1 MRVVLFTGKG
11 GVGKTS
17 VAAATAMRCAS
28 AGYRTVVMSTDPA
41 HSLGDSFDIELG
53 AEAVKVADNLWAHE
67 VSSLHEM
74 QRHWA
79 KLHEYAVEVF
89 STQGLDEVLAD
100 EVANP
105 PGMDEVASLM
115 WIKHYAQRAEH
126 DVLIVDCAPTGETLQ
141 LLTFPDV
148 AKWWLDKIYPW
159 SRRAMRVARPVLQP
173 MMNMPLPSDEVYASL
188 KDLLLDLDGMRKVL
202 TDPEVTTVRIVLN
215 LEKMVVKEA
224 KRAYTYLSLFGYVTD
239 AVVVNRLLPG
249 ELHDELFQK
258 WQRIHHR
265 YQLEVEQSFAG
276 RSRRAV
282 RDIEPS
288 AHRQGRPGLRAR
300 VEGSVRRE
308 VGGRPEP
315 PRRRAVRDRWQ
326 LPARDHPAPRS
337 RETRYGR
344 CLDRGRGA
352 AGAVRAPPGAV
363 EREAIVSGDR
373 ERVIE
378 LVNELASRVGH
389 VLSDM
394 IPPAAQVHLLNAQR
408 ELITALMLIY
418 ENRVAPTPAATR
430 ARRARTRRRTTTRDR
445 KIPIE

>member
-1 MRVVLFTGKG
+1 MRVILFTGKG

-17 VAAATAMRCAS
+17 VAAATAVRCAA

-53 AEAVKVADNLWAHE
+53 MEAAPVAKNLWAHE

-79 KLHEYAVEVF
+79 RLHEYAVEVF

-126 DVLIVDCAPTGETLQ
+126 DVLVVDCAPTGETLQ

-173 MMNMPLPSDEVYASL
+173 MMNMPLPTDEVYASL

-202 TDPEVTTVRIVLN
+202 TNPEVTTVRIVLN

-239 AVVVNRLLPG
+239 AVIVNRLLPG
-249 ELHDELFQK
+249 ELHDPLFQN
-258 WQRIHHR
+258 WQRIHQR
-265 YQLEVEQSFAG
+265 YQVEVEQSFAG
-276 RSRRAV
+276 IPIFNVPLFDREVVGEKMLSRMAKAV
-282 RDIEPS
+282 YGEEDPAQRFATSNPQRIDKDGTDYVLALKVPFVDKS
-288 AHRQGRPGLRAR
+288 AVDLSRHDGELYVTVGNY
-300 VEGSVRRE
+300 RRE
-308 VGGRPEP
+308 ITLPRVLARRETAGASIEGGELK
-315 PRRRAVRDRWQ
+315 VRF
-326 LPARDHPAPRS
+326 APR
-337 RETRYGR
+337 
-344 CLDRGRGA
+344 
-352 AGAVRAPPGAV
+352 VV
-363 EREAIVSGDR
+363 K
-373 ERVIE
+373 
-378 LVNELASRVGH
+378 
-389 VLSDM
+389 
-394 IPPAAQVHLLNAQR
+394 Q
-408 ELITALMLIY
+408 
-418 ENRVAPTPAATR
+418 
-430 ARRARTRRRTTTRDR
+430 
-445 KIPIE
+445 

>member
-1 MRVVLFTGKG
+1 MLFTGKG

-17 VAAATAMRCAS
+17 VAAATAVRCAAS
-28 AGYRTVVMSTDPA
+28 GYRTVVMSTDPA
-41 HSLGDSFDIELG
+41 HSLGDSFDLELG
-53 AEAVKVADNLWAHE
+53 ADATKVGDNLWAHE

-141 LLTFPDV
+141 LLTFPDA

-173 MMNMPLPSDEVYASL
+173 MMHMPLPSDEVYASL
-188 KDLLLDLDGMRKVL
+188 KDLLMDLDGMRKVL
-202 TDPEVTTVRIVLN
+202 TDPEITTVRIVLN

-239 AVVVNRLLPG
+239 AVIVNRLLPG
-249 ELHDELFQK
+249 NLHDELFQK

-265 YQLEVEQSFAG
+265 YQREVEESFAG
-276 RSRRAV
+276 IPIFNVPLFDQEVVGEAMLSRMAKAV
-282 RDIEPS
+282 YGDEDPARRFATSNPQRIDKDGADYVLSLKVPFVEKS
-288 AHRQGRPGLRAR
+288 AVDLSRHNGDLYVTVGNY
-300 VEGSVRRE
+300 RRE
-308 VGGRPEP
+308 ITL
-315 PRRRAVRDRWQ
+315 PRVLARRETAGASIEDGELRVRF
-326 LPARDHPAPRS
+326 APRA
-337 RETRYGR
+337 EK
-344 CLDRGRGA
+344 L
-352 AGAVRAPPGAV
+352 
-363 EREAIVSGDR
+363 EAKKR
-373 ERVIE
+373 
-378 LVNELASRVGH
+378 
-389 VLSDM
+389 
-394 IPPAAQVHLLNAQR
+394 
-408 ELITALMLIY
+408 
-418 ENRVAPTPAATR
+418 
-430 ARRARTRRRTTTRDR
+430 
-445 KIPIE
+445 

>member
-1 MRVVLFTGKG
+1 MARRCREDWGRDTPVRVVLFTGKG

-17 VAAATAMRCAS
+17 VAAATAVRCAA

-41 HSLGDSFDIELG
+41 HSLGDSFDVELG
-53 AEAVKVADNLWAHE
+53 SEAKQVGKNLWAHE

-74 QRHWA
+74 QRHWS

-89 STQGLDEVLAD
+89 ATQGLDEVLAD

-126 DVLIVDCAPTGETLQ
+126 EILIVDCAPTGETLQ
-141 LLTFPDV
+141 LLTFPDA

-202 TDPEVTTVRIVLN
+202 TDPAITTVRIVLN

-239 AVVVNRLLPG
+239 AVIVNRLLPE

-265 YQLEVEQSFAG
+265 YQVEVEESFSGIPIFNVPLFDREVVGEKMLARMAEAIYG
-276 RSRRAV
+276 EDDPARRFTTANSQRIDKDGADYVLALKVPFVEKSAIDLSRHNGDLYLTV
-282 RDIEPS
+282 
-288 AHRQGRPGLRAR
+288 GNY
-300 VEGSVRRE
+300 RRE
-308 VGGRPEP
+308 ITL
-315 PRRRAVRDRWQ
+315 PRV
-326 LPARDHPAPRS
+326 LAR
-337 RETRYGR
+337 RET
-344 CLDRGRGA
+344 
-352 AGAVRAPPGAV
+352 AGASIEDGELRVRFAPA
-363 EREAIVSGDR
+363 
-373 ERVIE
+373 
-378 LVNELASRVGH
+378 
-389 VLSDM
+389 
-394 IPPAAQVHLLNAQR
+394 
-408 ELITALMLIY
+408 
-418 ENRVAPTPAATR
+418 
-430 ARRARTRRRTTTRDR
+430 
-445 KIPIE
+445 KK

>member
-1 MRVVLFTGKG
+1 MVLFTGKG

-17 VAAATAMRCAS
+17 VAAATAVRCAA
-28 AGYRTVVMSTDPA
+28 AGYRTLVMSTDPA

-53 AEAVKVADNLWAHE
+53 TEATKVGDNLWAHE

-141 LLTFPDV
+141 LLTFPDA

-173 MMNMPLPSDEVYASL
+173 MMAMPLPSDEVYASL
-188 KDLLLDLDGMRKVL
+188 KDLLMDLDGMRKVL
-202 TDPEVTTVRIVLN
+202 TDPEITTVRIVLN

-224 KRAYTYLSLFGYVTD
+224 KRAYTSLFGYVTD

-265 YQLEVEQSFAG
+265 YQREVEESFAG
-276 RSRRAV
+276 IPIFNVPLFDEEVVGERMLSRMAKAIYGEEDPARRFATSNPQRIDKDGADYVLSLKVPFVEKSAV
-282 RDIEPS
+282 DLSRHNGDLYVTV
-288 AHRQGRPGLRAR
+288 GNY
-300 VEGSVRRE
+300 RRE
-308 VGGRPEP
+308 ITL
-315 PRRRAVRDRWQ
+315 PRVLERRETAGAWIEDGELRVRF
-326 LPARDHPAPRS
+326 APRA
-337 RETRYGR
+337 
-344 CLDRGRGA
+344 DQPKA
-352 AGAVRAPPGAV
+352 
-363 EREAIVSGDR
+363 
-373 ERVIE
+373 
-378 LVNELASRVGH
+378 
-389 VLSDM
+389 
-394 IPPAAQVHLLNAQR
+394 
-408 ELITALMLIY
+408 
-418 ENRVAPTPAATR
+418 
-430 ARRARTRRRTTTRDR
+430 
-445 KIPIE
+445 KKK

>member
-1 MRVVLFTGKG
+1 MLFTGKG

-17 VAAATAMRCAS
+17 IAAATAVRCAS

-41 HSLGDSFDIELG
+41 HSLGDSFDVELG
-53 AEAVKVADNLWAHE
+53 TEVTRIAPNLWAHE

-74 QRHWA
+74 ERHWA

-89 STQGLDEVLAD
+89 STQGFDEVLAD

-115 WIKHYAQRAEH
+115 WIKHYAQRDEH

-141 LLTFPDV
+141 LLTFPDA

-188 KDLLLDLDGMRKVL
+188 KDLLMDLDGMRKVL
-202 TDPEVTTVRIVLN
+202 TDSAVTTVRIVLN

-239 AVVVNRLLPG
+239 AVIVNRMLPM
-249 ELHDELFQK
+249 ELHDELFQN

-276 RSRRAV
+276 IPIFNVPLFDREVVGEKMLATMAQAVYGDEDPSQHFADANPQRIDKDGSDYVLSLKVPFIDKSAVDLSRHDGELYV
-282 RDIEPS
+282 TV
-288 AHRQGRPGLRAR
+288 GNY
-300 VEGSVRRE
+300 RRE
-308 VGGRPEP
+308 ITL
-315 PRRRAVRDRWQ
+315 PRV
-326 LPARDHPAPRS
+326 LAR
-337 RETRYGR
+337 RETS
-344 CLDRGRGA
+344 GA
-352 AGAVRAPPGAV
+352 IIVDGELRVRFARPKAG
-363 EREAIVSGDR
+363 
-373 ERVIE
+373 
-378 LVNELASRVGH
+378 
-389 VLSDM
+389 
-394 IPPAAQVHLLNAQR
+394 
-408 ELITALMLIY
+408 
-418 ENRVAPTPAATR
+418 
-430 ARRARTRRRTTTRDR
+430 
-445 KIPIE
+445 K

>member
-17 VAAATAMRCAS
+17 VAAATAVRCAA

-53 AEAVKVADNLWAHE
+53 TEATKVGDNLWAHE

-79 KLHEYAVEVF
+79 RLHEYAVEVF

-141 LLTFPDV
+141 LLTFPDA

-173 MMNMPLPSDEVYASL
+173 LMAMPLPSDEVYASL
-188 KDLLLDLDGMRKVL
+188 KDLLMDLEGMRKVL
-202 TDPEVTTVRIVLN
+202 TDPEITTVRIVLN

-239 AVVVNRLLPG
+239 AVIVNRLLPPD
-249 ELHDELFQK
+249 LHDELFQK

-265 YQLEVEQSFAG
+265 YQREVEESFAG
-276 RSRRAV
+276 IPIFNVPLFDEEVVGERMLSRMAEAIYGEDDPARRFATSNPQRIDKEGTDYV
-282 RDIEPS
+282 LSLKVPFVEKS
-288 AHRQGRPGLRAR
+288 AIDLSRHNGDLYVTVGNY
-300 VEGSVRRE
+300 RRE
-308 VGGRPEP
+308 ITL
-315 PRRRAVRDRWQ
+315 PRVLERRETAGASIEDGELRVRF
-326 LPARDHPAPRS
+326 APRA
-337 RETRYGR
+337 EEPK
-344 CLDRGRGA
+344 A
-352 AGAVRAPPGAV
+352 
-363 EREAIVSGDR
+363 
-373 ERVIE
+373 
-378 LVNELASRVGH
+378 
-389 VLSDM
+389 
-394 IPPAAQVHLLNAQR
+394 
-408 ELITALMLIY
+408 
-418 ENRVAPTPAATR
+418 
-430 ARRARTRRRTTTRDR
+430 
-445 KIPIE
+445 KKK